1 MKPFKPTVY
10 PYTVT
15 HPPTSHYTTRQTT
28 TTLEH
33 MNSTA
38 SLSIKS
44 QTLKTTAT
52 QTAASNKKTEQSDD
66 KTQMKLV
73 LQKTTPA
80 PSAVIIPK
88 HHLTSKPNSNTTQSI
103 PDDHSTNLAS
113 INIDPSYNLLD
124 TTIATHGKN
133 DTVNKCLLCPSIF
146 PPLGLYTYIWP
157 PYKVCRYLF

>member
-1 MKPFKPTVY
+1 MD
-10 PYTVT
+10 
-15 HPPTSHYTTRQTT
+15 
-28 TTLEH
+28 
-33 MNSTA
+33 STA

-52 QTAASNKKTEQSDD
+52 QTAASNKKIEQPDD
-66 KTQMKLV
+66 KTQMKQV
-73 LQKTTPA
+73 LQHTTPA

-103 PDDHSTNLAS
+103 PDDHSTTLAS
-113 INIDPSYNLLD
+113 IILYPSNNLLN

-146 PPLGLYTYIWP
+146 PPLRLYTYIWP
-157 PYKVCRYLF
+157 PYKVYQYFF